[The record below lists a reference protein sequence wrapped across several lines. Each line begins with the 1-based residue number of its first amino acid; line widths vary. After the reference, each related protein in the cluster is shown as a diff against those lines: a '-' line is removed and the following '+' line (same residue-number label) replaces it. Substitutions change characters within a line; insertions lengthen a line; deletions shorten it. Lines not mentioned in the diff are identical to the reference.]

1 VTKTLKINVDEE
13 VLRWT
18 RFCAAKGK
26 LSVSKFVG
34 QIIERE
40 RTGKAQPFW
49 LSRED
54 SKELS
59 AKGPDDAENR
69 LMVPD
74 EANDR
79 RR

>member
-1 VTKTLKINVDEE
+1 VTKKLKINVDDD

-18 RFCAAKGK
+18 RFCAAKGE
-26 LSVSKFVG
+26 LSVSEVVG

-40 RTGKAQPFW
+40 RTGKAQPFL
-49 LSRED
+49 LSCED
-54 SKELS
+54 WNELS